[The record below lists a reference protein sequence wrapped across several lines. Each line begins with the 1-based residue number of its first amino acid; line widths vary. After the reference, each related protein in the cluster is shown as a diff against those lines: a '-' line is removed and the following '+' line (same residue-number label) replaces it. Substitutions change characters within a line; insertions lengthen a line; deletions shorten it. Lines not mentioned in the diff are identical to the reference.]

1 MTEPTAAARWQQRLE
16 TAWWQP
22 GSSPAWHWRALSRIF
37 GTFVRL
43 RRALYRHGW
52 LRSDRLDVPVI
63 VVGNRI
69 VGGAGKTPT
78 TVALVEALQLAGY
91 RPGIVS
97 RGHGRDGSAPRGVRP
112 DSTAIEVG
120 DEPLLM
126 ARRTGVPL
134 WVGRDRAAAGRGL
147 RHAHPEVDVIVC
159 DDGLQHLRLA
169 RDIEL
174 VVFDDRGSGNGRL
187 LPAGPLREPL
197 NAPSLAQ
204 HQWVVYNARQP
215 STPLP
220 GRLAQRTL
228 AAPQQLPAW
237 LAIHASP
244 AGTTTT
250 PAANT
255 WQTLVGRP
263 LWALAGIGAP
273 DRFFN
278 DLRAQGLTLPAT
290 QTLPMPDHAAYDTL
304 PWPDTAAD
312 LLVTEKDAV
321 KLDPA
326 RLARERPATTVWVV
340 PLRYALPP
348 DLVNDLLACLSDGH
362 A

>member
-1 MTEPTAAARWQQRLE
+1 MSEPTAATRWQQRLE
-16 TAWWQP
+16 AAWWQP
-22 GSSPAWHWRALSRIF
+22 GSRPAWHWRALSEIF
-37 GTFVRL
+37 GTVVRL

-78 TVALVEALQLAGY
+78 TVALVDALRQAGHH
-91 RPGIVS
+91 PGIVS
-97 RGHGRDGSAPRGVRP
+97 RGHGRDGAAPRAVHP
-112 DSTAIEVG
+112 DAAAIEVG

-147 RHAHPEVDVIVC
+147 RQAHPEVDVIVC

-197 NAPSLAQ
+197 EVPSLAQ
-204 HQWVVYNARQP
+204 HQWVIYNARQP
-215 STPLP
+215 STSLP
-220 GRLAQRTL
+220 GRLARRTL
-228 AAPQQLPAW
+228 AAPQRLPHW
-237 LAIHASP
+237 RASHP
-244 AGTTTT
+244 SSADD
-250 PAANT
+250 
-255 WQTLVGRP
+255 WQALIGRP

-273 DRFFN
+273 ERFFN

-290 QTLPMPDHAAYDTL
+290 QALPMPDHAAYDTL

-326 RLARERPATTVWVV
+326 RLARERPGTTVWVV

-348 DLVNDLLACLSDGH
+348 DLVSDLLACLPTRR

>member
-1 MTEPTAAARWQQRLE
+1 MNEPAAAARWQQRLE
-16 TAWWQP
+16 AAWWQP
-22 GSSPAWHWRALSRIF
+22 GSHPTWHWRALSRIF
-37 GTFVRL
+37 GTVVGL

-52 LRSDRLDVPVI
+52 LHSDRLDVPVI

-78 TVALVEALQLAGY
+78 TVALVEALRAAGY

-97 RGHGRDGSAPRGVRP
+97 RGHGRDGSAPRAVRP
-112 DSTAIEVG
+112 DAAAIEVG

-147 RHAHPEVDVIVC
+147 RQAHPEVDVVLC

-197 NAPSLAQ
+197 DAPSLAQ
-204 HQWVVYNARQP
+204 HQWVVYNAREP

-228 AAPQQLPAW
+228 AAPQQLAHW
-237 LAIHASP
+237 QAGHASSSD
-244 AGTTTT
+244 
-250 PAANT
+250 T
-255 WQTLVGRP
+255 WQALTGRP

-273 DRFFN
+273 ERFFN

-290 QTLPMPDHAAYDTL
+290 QTLPMPDHAAYDAL

-326 RLARERPATTVWVV
+326 RLARERPGTTVWVV
-340 PLRYALPP
+340 PLRYDLPP
-348 DLVNDLLACLSDGH
+348 GLVSDLLACLPTPR